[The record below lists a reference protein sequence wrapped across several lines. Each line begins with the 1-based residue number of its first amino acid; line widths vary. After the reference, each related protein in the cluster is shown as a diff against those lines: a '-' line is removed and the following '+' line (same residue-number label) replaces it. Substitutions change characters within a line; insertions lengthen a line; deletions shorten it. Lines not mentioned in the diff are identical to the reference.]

1 MIDSP
6 LIDAPLTDGRR
17 SRRLIWLA
25 AGAVVVALLVFVLV
39 WFQPHKLV
47 VDDTVSEPLPGL
59 DPDAAGAIA
68 AAPATT
74 MAATEETAAAAV
86 PTTGVPTTGVPT
98 TAVPTT
104 AAPPETTATM
114 VEDPSS
120 GLPSG
125 LSSALD
131 LAAQTGAPQIAAAS
145 EFISLDHGTSGT
157 ALVVAL
163 PDGGV
168 TLRFEDLDTSNG
180 PDLYVVLIPHAADSG
195 NYDGRLQLGRLKG
208 NRGDQNYDIPPGTDL
223 TAFRSVVIW
232 CERFSSPFGAAPVEI
247 L

>member
-6 LIDAPLTDGRR
+6 LIDAPR
-17 SRRLIWLA
+17 SRRPIWLA
-25 AGAVVVALLVFVLV
+25 AGVVVVALLVFVLV

-59 DPDAAGAIA
+59 DPDAAGASGGAPAVVPPEEATSIPV
-68 AAPATT
+68 PATT
-74 MAATEETAAAAV
+74 MAATEDTAAEDTAAA
-86 PTTGVPTTGVPT
+86 
-98 TAVPTT
+98 AVPTT

-114 VEDPSS
+114 VEDLST
-120 GLPSG
+120 G
-125 LSSALD
+125 LSGALS
-131 LAAQTGAPQIAAAS
+131 LAAQSGAPQIAAAS
-145 EFISLDHGTSGT
+145 EFISLDHGTTGT

-180 PDLYVVLIPHAADSG
+180 PDLYVVLTPHAADSG

-208 NRGDQNYDIPPGTDL
+208 NQGDQNYDIPPGTDL

>member
-1 MIDSP
+1 MIDP
-6 LIDAPLTDGRR
+6 PLTDAPR
-17 SRRLIWLA
+17 SRRPIWLA
-25 AGAVVVALLVFVLV
+25 VGVVGTALLVVVLV

-47 VDDTVSEPLPGL
+47 IDDTVSEPLPGL
-59 DPDAAGAIA
+59 DLGAATASGGAPAVVSPEAVSPNPSTTAIA
-68 AAPATT
+68 AEDT
-74 MAATEETAAAAV
+74 AAAV
-86 PTTGVPTTGVPT
+86 PTTI
-98 TAVPTT
+98 
-104 AAPPETTATM
+104 AAPPETTATV
-114 VEDPSS
+114 VEDLST
-120 GLPSG
+120 G
-125 LSSALD
+125 LSGALS
-131 LAAQTGAPQIAAAS
+131 LAAQTSAPQIAAAS

-180 PDLYVVLIPHAADSG
+180 PDLYVVLTPHAAESG

-232 CERFSSPFGAAPVEI
+232 CERFSSPFGAAPVEVM
-247 L
+247 

>member
-6 LIDAPLTDGRR
+6 LIDSPPTDGRR
-17 SRRLIWLA
+17 SRRPIWLA
-25 AGAVVVALLVFVLV
+25 AGVVAVALLVFVLV

-59 DPDAAGAIA
+59 DPDAAGASGG
-68 AAPATT
+68 APA
-74 MAATEETAAAAV
+74 V
-86 PTTGVPTTGVPT
+86 I
-98 TAVPTT
+98 
-104 AAPPETTATM
+104 PPEGATSVPVPATM
-114 VEDPSS
+114 VEDLST
-120 GLPSG
+120 GLTG
-125 LSSALD
+125 TLS
-131 LAAQTGAPQIAAAS
+131 LAAQSGAPQIAAAS

-180 PDLYVVLIPHAADSG
+180 PDLYVVLTPHAADSR

-208 NRGDQNYDIPPGTDL
+208 NRGDQNYEIPPGTDL

-247 L
+247 M

>member
-6 LIDAPLTDGRR
+6 LIDAPR
-17 SRRLIWLA
+17 SRRPIWLA
-25 AGAVVVALLVFVLV
+25 AGVVVVVALLVVVLV

-59 DPDAAGAIA
+59 DSNAAGASGGAPAVVPPEEATSI

-74 MAATEETAAAAV
+74 MAATDDTAA
-86 PTTGVPTTGVPT
+86 

-104 AAPPETTATM
+104 AAPPETTAPM
-114 VEDPSS
+114 VDDMST
-120 GLPSG
+120 G
-125 LSSALD
+125 LSSALT
-131 LAAQTGAPQIAAAS
+131 LAAQSGAPQIAAAS
-145 EFISLDHGTSGT
+145 EFISLDHGTTGT
-157 ALVVAL
+157 ALLVAL

-180 PDLYVVLIPHAADSG
+180 PDLYVVLTPHAADSG
-195 NYDGRLQLGRLKG
+195 DYDGRLQLGRLKG

-232 CERFSSPFGAAPVEI
+232 CERFSSPFGAASVEI
-247 L
+247 M